1 MKVFKKIVFMLV
13 VLSVSALVVSENMT
27 NRQIVDNYCSVAHER
42 NVEQYKQCK
51 ELSLDKLVITLTD
64 LEKEKQN
71 KIVPL
76 EVLEVVR

>member
-1 MKVFKKIVFMLV
+1 MKVFKEIVFVLV
-13 VLSVSALVVSENMT
+13 VLSVSALVVSENMNKT
-27 NRQIVDNYCSVAHER
+27 KIVDNYCSVAHER
-42 NVEQYKQCK
+42 NVEQYKQCR

-76 EVLEVVR
+76 KVLEVVR